1 MSAGWGVGTVRERVA
16 SGLDR
21 LENATALALHSGLL
35 WTFGAK
41 GALTA
46 GKLLAAGKS
55 GPSAIYRIHGA
66 NTPDKPALTY
76 DPKPKTRTPAAP
88 LGGEGVRYTYGE
100 LDHLCD
106 RIAAGLRRRG
116 LAGQSVLVM
125 MKNRPE
131 YLVLGTGASRAGA
144 AQVTISWR
152 STAPELAYLANHCG
166 ARAIVFDAAVA
177 PTVEKARADL
187 KNIPREHFFAAGGAE
202 GFPSFETLLIDPD
215 NEGEPAEDGAVVI
228 YTSGT
233 TGKPKGAVRKFNKEL
248 LPAIFRFLRQT
259 PFRADDIHLAACP
272 LYHTTAFG
280 FITMSQ
286 ILGATIVLM
295 DEFDP
300 ERFLQMIERHRVTT
314 TVLVPTMLHRLLSLG
329 DDVIKRYDTRSL
341 RALFTTSAP
350 LPGPD
355 SDKAME
361 LFGDIVYNLYGS
373 TETGIVTLA
382 SPQDLK
388 RSPGTIGRAVPGNDI
403 RLLDDHGRDVKDGEV
418 GELFTKNAMLVAGYH
433 EDEAATQGSMRDGYF
448 SVGDLARRDEHGC
461 YHIEGRKR
469 DMIISGGV
477 NVYPAEVEQ
486 ALEPNP
492 EVDEVAVVGI
502 PDPEWGERVTAFVVL
517 KKGAKREAAEDRL
530 KAWCKERLMGPKVP
544 RAIVV
549 LDEPL
554 PRNPTGKVLKRE
566 LRARSAHEKEMR

>member
-1 MSAGWGVGTVRERVA
+1 MRQAAASAFSRIENAAALAVQ
-16 SGLDR
+16 SGLV
-21 LENATALALHSGLL
+21 
-35 WTFGAK
+35 WTFGAR

-46 GKLLAAGKS
+46 GRLLAKGKS

-66 NTPDKPALTY
+66 NTPDKAALVY
-76 DPKPKTRTPAAP
+76 DPARGRP
-88 LGGEGVRYTYGE
+88 VRYSYAE
-100 LDHLCD
+100 LDTLCD
-106 RIAAGLRRRG
+106 RVATGLRRRG

-125 MKNRPE
+125 MKNCPE
-131 YLVLGTGASRAGA
+131 YMVLGTGASRAGA

-152 STAPELAYLANHCG
+152 STAAELTYLAGHCG
-166 ARAIVFDAAVA
+166 ARAIVYDAAVA
-177 PTVEKARADL
+177 QTIERAEL
-187 KNIPREHFFAAGGAE
+187 PGIPRDNRFEIGS
-202 GFPSFETLLIDPD
+202 SFEKLLDAPEASD
-215 NEGEPAEDGAVVI
+215 ANEDGAVVI

-248 LPAIFRFLRQT
+248 LPAVFRFLRET
-259 PFRADDIHLAACP
+259 PFRADDVHLAACP

-280 FITMSQ
+280 FINMSQ

-300 ERFLQMIERHRVTT
+300 ERFLALIEKHRVTT

-329 DDVIKRYDTRSL
+329 EDVIKRYDTRSL
-341 RALFTTSAP
+341 RALFCTSAP

-355 SDKAME
+355 SDRAME
-361 LFGDIVYNLYGS
+361 LFGDIVFNLYGS

-382 SPQDLK
+382 KPSDL
-388 RSPGTIGRAVPGNDI
+388 RTSPGTIGRSVAGNDI
-403 RLLDDHGRDVKDGEV
+403 RLLDDEGREVPDGAI

-433 EDEAATQGSMRDGYF
+433 EDEAATRGSMRDGYF

-477 NVYPAEVEQ
+477 NVYPAEVE
-486 ALEPNP
+486 ATLEACS
-492 EVDEVAVVGI
+492 EIDEVAVVGV

-517 KKGAKREAAEDRL
+517 KPGVPAEGADARL
-530 KAWCKERLMGPKVP
+530 RAYCKERLAGPKVP

-549 LDEPL
+549 LTEPL

-566 LRARSAHEKEMR
+566 LRASAHGTGNQEEATRR

>member
-1 MSAGWGVGTVRERVA
+1 MSTGWGVGTVREAAASALSRIENAAALAVQ
-16 SGLDR
+16 SGLV
-21 LENATALALHSGLL
+21 
-35 WTFGAK
+35 WTFGAR

-46 GKLLAAGKS
+46 GRLLAKGKS

-66 NTPDKPALTY
+66 NTPDKPALIY
-76 DPKPKTRTPAAP
+76 DPAK
-88 LGGEGVRYTYGE
+88 GEGRRYTYGE
-100 LDHLCD
+100 LDEQCD
-106 RIAAGLRRRG
+106 RVAAGLRRRG
-116 LAGQSVLVM
+116 LGGKSVLVM

-152 STAPELAYLANHCG
+152 STAAELGYLAAHCG
-166 ARAIVFDAAVA
+166 ARAIVYDPAVA
-177 PTVEKARADL
+177 ATVERAEL
-187 KNIPREHFFAAGGAE
+187 PGIPAEHRFEAGPA
-202 GFPSFETLLIDPD
+202 FEALLDAPEPD
-215 NEGEPAEDGAVVI
+215 GDVVEDGAVVI

-248 LPAIFRFLRQT
+248 LPAVFRFLRET
-259 PFRADDIHLAACP
+259 PFRADDVHLAACP

-280 FITMSQ
+280 FINMSQ

-295 DEFDP
+295 DEYDP
-300 ERFLQMIERHRVTT
+300 ERFLQMIEKHRVTT
-314 TVLVPTMLHRLLSLG
+314 TVLVPTMLHRLLKLG
-329 DDVIKRYDTRSL
+329 DHVIKRYDTRSL
-341 RALFTTSAP
+341 RAIFCTSAP

-355 SDKAME
+355 SDRAME

-382 SPQDLK
+382 SPEDLK
-388 RSPGTIGRAVPGNDI
+388 MSPGTIGRAVADNDI
-403 RLLDDHGRDVKDGEV
+403 RLLDDEGREVPEGEV

-433 EDEAATQGSMRDGYF
+433 EDDAATKGSMRGGYF
-448 SVGDLARRDEHGC
+448 SVGDLARRDGNRC

-477 NVYPAEVEQ
+477 NVYPAEVE
-486 ALEPNP
+486 AVLEACP

-517 KKGAKREAAEDRL
+517 KGSIDEAGL
-530 KAWCKERLMGPKVP
+530 KAYCKERLAGPKVP

-549 LDEPL
+549 MTEPL
-554 PRNPTGKVLKRE
+554 PRNPTGKVLKRD
-566 LRARSAHEKEMR
+566 LRAQHSAPKPEATLR